1 MQTFENWVA
10 LPENRSA
17 QVAVERVLEDLC
29 TGSAPASPSPLF
41 LHGPSGTGKTHL
53 LSALVARAVLLRP
66 GLTVT
71 RWTANEYESLVRAEF
86 ATPASEPDERT
97 ERTAAAKADLVIVED
112 VQHLSAQVT
121 EPFTRLIDR
130 CLVRGRQL
138 VWSGTVGPAE
148 LTHLPGRLTSRLA
161 SGLVVGLQPLS
172 PVSRLVYLQERAR
185 RRQLNLAPDVLGWL
199 SGHVSG
205 SARQLE
211 GALGR
216 VEALARL
223 SGTPLTVEQ
232 VAEQFQTEAEASR
245 PTVERIAQRVGRY
258 FQLEPQKLQGRG
270 RERNALLPRQI
281 GMYLARR
288 LTGLS
293 LQQIGAYFGGRD
305 HTTVLHACRKVEQ
318 ALTHDVALSGAVRQ
332 LHADLA

>member
-1 MQTFENWVA
+1 MQTFESWVA

-17 QVAVERVLEDLC
+17 QIAVERVVDHLC
-29 TGSAPASPSPLF
+29 TDTSDSPPSPLF

-66 GLTVT
+66 ALAVT
-71 RWTANEYESLVRAEF
+71 RWTANEYEALLRTST
-86 ATPASEPDERT
+86 TPASPPDDKT
-97 ERTAAAKADLVIVED
+97 ELTAAGRADLVIVED
-112 VQHLSAQVT
+112 VQHLTEQVT
-121 EPFTRLIDR
+121 EPFVRLIDR
-130 CLVRGRQL
+130 CIAHRRQL
-138 VWSGTVGPAE
+138 VWSSTVGPAE

-161 SGLVVGLQPLS
+161 GGLVVGLLPLS

-185 RRQLNLAPDVLGWL
+185 RRQLNLDPAVLGWL

-216 VEALARL
+216 AEALARL
-223 SGTPLTVEQ
+223 HGATLTVEQ
-232 VAEQFQTEAEASR
+232 VAEQFQSEAEASR
-245 PTVERIAQRVGRY
+245 ATVERIAQRVSRY
-258 FQLEPQKLQGRG
+258 FQLEPRQLQGRG
-270 RERNALLPRQI
+270 RERHALLPRQV
-281 GMYLARR
+281 GMYLTRR

-318 ALTHDVALSGAVRQ
+318 ALAHDVALSGAVRQ